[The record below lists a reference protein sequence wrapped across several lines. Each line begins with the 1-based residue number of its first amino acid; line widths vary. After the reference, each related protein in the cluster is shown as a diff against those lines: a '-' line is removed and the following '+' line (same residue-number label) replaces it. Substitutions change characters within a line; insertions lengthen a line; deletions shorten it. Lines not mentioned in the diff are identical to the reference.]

1 MQAQKYQLK
10 WWQKEASEHF
20 IVSKKKLNM
29 AVFHLQRSM
38 QERMIIYRCTQL
50 DAKGNTMQ
58 LKWKNYLAFGA
69 VW

>member
-1 MQAQKYQLK
+1 
-10 WWQKEASEHF
+10 
-20 IVSKKKLNM
+20 M